1 MSLPPVNRGFVP
13 RDEAP
18 HVPVADA
25 GIRPDSEERRYPV
38 EFTAAT
44 GEYFRIWIVNLA
56 LTVATLGIYSAW
68 AKVRKRRYFY
78 SHTRID
84 GEGFEYLANPIA
96 ILKGRLIAFALF
108 GVFYAVGHF
117 APLYQWIL
125 WIPLAIAA
133 PWLIVRSLAFN
144 AYNTAYRN
152 LRLRFHGTYKSCL
165 KLVVG
170 YGLLA
175 IVTLFFAF
183 PFMKRRLTQ
192 FVAENHAY
200 GVTRFELGEGFRRP
214 FVNAYFAA
222 WGLSI
227 LGLFGIGI
235 VVFGASYLSA
245 SRGDVQST
253 ARLFGFAAVF
263 LTYGMMFLLYGYIR
277 ARTINAVFN
286 NLRIGPVRFECVL
299 SARKLIWLYV
309 SNIVVILLSLGFAT
323 PWAVVRTM
331 RYRASRLTAIGAGPL
346 DSFVQGESQQ
356 VSATGE
362 EVGEMF
368 AIDFGL

>member
-1 MSLPPVNRGFVP
+1 MSLSPFQRGFVSVP
-13 RDEAP
+13 DA
-18 HVPVADA
+18 PVADA
-25 GIRPDSEERRYPV
+25 GIRLDSEEQRYPV

-84 GEGFEYLANPIA
+84 GEAFEYRASPIA

-108 GVFYAVGHF
+108 AAFYAVGNF
-117 APLYQWIL
+117 APLYQWVL
-125 WIPLAIAA
+125 WIPLALAA

-152 LRLRFHGTYKSCL
+152 IRLRFLGSYKECL
-165 KLVVG
+165 KLAVG
-170 YGLLA
+170 YGLLTL
-175 IVTLFFAF
+175 VTLFFAF

-200 GVTRFELGEGFRRP
+200 GATRFALGEGFKTP

-222 WGLSI
+222 WGLSLI
-227 LGLFGIGI
+227 GLFGIGA
-235 VVFGASYLSA
+235 VVFGVAYLGASA
-245 SRGDVQST
+245 GDVKSN
-253 ARLFGFAAVF
+253 APLFGFFAIF

-286 NLRIGPVRFECVL
+286 NLRVGPVRFECVL
-299 SARKLIWLYV
+299 SARRLIWLYV
-309 SNIVVILLSLGFAT
+309 SNIVVIILSVGLAT

-331 RYRASRLTAIGAGPL
+331 RYRASRMTAIGAGPL
-346 DSFVQGESQQ
+346 DSFVQAESQQ
-356 VSATGE
+356 LSATGE

-368 AIDFGL
+368 DIDFGL